1 MKEDRLCGYD
11 INGWRDFAV
20 RNWTIGEDGEAR
32 FGDGWRNE
40 AGTITGVV
48 AVGGGSRIRWVG
60 GAQAALAPHGR
71 GGGWGEVGT
80 APRHDVVRLLS
91 GEDDVSEALD
101 AAVSGTAAGTA
112 YSVFAINDCGSPN
125 EELQERLIEAAG
137 RLKHRRTLAVWRP
150 VLAVLYALEHV
161 DAVRSLAPDSRIA
174 VISQTAD
181 GIDGQVLR
189 LRSTH
194 DRGENVMAP
203 ERRHAGRRL
212 TRENGF
218 AHRLQKLLE
227 MNGLQASAPLSAL
240 PGSIGASAMGLD
252 AGPSLVRSASDAW
265 RIVEISEST
274 DDAPLSLSSDHVGWL
289 GDADLVLL
297 ETVAGGDAAE
307 APRRAVEAALS
318 RDVIALPP
326 DAVASGALVGARR
339 LRAGLP
345 VFLDF
350 LPQISTIVTQD
361 MKPAPYDLIDSS
373 ETLPAGKLYRSPR
386 PARFAIPTGQQTISV
401 YIRKETAEWPRK
413 ITVDL
418 GRKMA
423 SETPVEVW
431 VEQSPAAGRARI
443 LMRSTELGRDFLL
456 DWDDAEELDEDWDTL
471 LASLETPPPSIPN
484 RLILECGTDAWYGVD
499 GSGGLAEAMVQSE
512 GVATPDWSLLAQQ
525 MSARPFGKYAVSSD
539 GEVPD
544 VIDAGDLAR
553 LQSLSRLATREF
565 EERLGGRRGGNDALK
580 FLTWQFRRCDSEVVE
595 KLLDVL
601 EGRTRTT
608 MFDHHMSKVLLL
620 QGLGRTAST
629 EEQERRILDQL
640 LGRPHGEW
648 RWRWET
654 ACASFLLSRSDTA
667 PLMLNRSD
675 VDLMANVVLREF
687 ESELRSEYTKFNY
700 APFLMAGL
708 LRFRLKEPYALIA
721 GSDSVADKFRD
732 AIRRTLRDFERR
744 RPTEAFQRK
753 AGTYGKILRQID
765 AELEGKGTNPD
776 LLKDIYGAG
785 S

>member
-48 AVGGGSRIRWVG
+48 AVGGASRIRWVG

-91 GEDDVSEALD
+91 GEDHVPEALD
-101 AAVSGTAAGTA
+101 AAISGTAAGTA

-137 RLKHRRTLAVWRP
+137 RLKHRRSLAVWRP

-161 DAVRSLAPDSRIA
+161 DAVRCLAPDSRIA

-194 DRGENVMAP
+194 DRGETVMAP
-203 ERRHAGRRL
+203 ERRHVGRRL
-212 TRENGF
+212 SRDNGF
-218 AHRLQKLLE
+218 VHRLQKLLE
-227 MNGLQASAPLSAL
+227 MNGLPATAPLSAL

-265 RIVEISEST
+265 RIIEVTEDT
-274 DDAPLSLSSDHVGWL
+274 DDAPLALSSDDISWL
-289 GDADLVLL
+289 ADVDVVLL
-297 ETVAGGDAAE
+297 ETVAGEHAADALHGSIA
-307 APRRAVEAALS
+307 AALG
-318 RDVIALPP
+318 RNVIALPP
-326 DAVASGALVGARR
+326 DAVAGGALVGARR

-350 LPQISTIVTQD
+350 LPQISTIVTQE

-386 PARFAIPTGQQTISV
+386 PARFAIPAGQKNISV
-401 YIRKETAEWPRK
+401 YIRKETAQWPRR

-418 GRKMA
+418 GGKVAR
-423 SETPVEVW
+423 EIPVEVW

-443 LMRSTELGRDFLL
+443 HMRSIELGRDFLL
-456 DWDDAEELDEDWDTL
+456 DWDDAEELDEDWDAL
-471 LASLETPPPSIPN
+471 LASLETPPPSFPN
-484 RLILECGTDAWYGVD
+484 RLILECGTDAWFGVD
-499 GSGGLAEAMVQSE
+499 GSGGLAEAMAHSE
-512 GVATPDWSLLAQQ
+512 SIAAPDWTLLAQR

-539 GEVPD
+539 GEVPEE
-544 VIDAGDLAR
+544 IDARDLAR
-553 LQSLSRLATREF
+553 LERLSGLALREF
-565 EERLGGRRGGNDALK
+565 QARVGGRRGGNDALK

-595 KLLDVL
+595 RLLDVL

-608 MFDHHMSKVLLL
+608 MFDHHMSEVLLL
-620 QGLGRTAST
+620 QGLGRTART
-629 EEQERRILDQL
+629 EEQVRRILDRL

-654 ACASFLLSRSDTA
+654 ACASFLLSRTDTA

-675 VDLMANVVLREF
+675 VDLMANVILREF
-687 ESELRSEYTKFNY
+687 ESELQSEYTKFNY

-721 GSDSVADKFRD
+721 GSDPVADKFRN

-744 RPTEAFQRK
+744 RSTDSFQRK
-753 AGTYGKILRQID
+753 AGIYGNILHQID
-765 AELEGKGTNPD
+765 AELDGKGTNPD

-785 S
+785 A